1 MSKRRVH
8 FANIRLRVNAGIT
21 LPECKADA
29 PLLDMDASRLLAMSG
44 TIKEV
49 TCISCLCKLIK
60 SERAKRARAQS

>member
-1 MSKRRVH
+1 MSKRKVH

-29 PLLDMDASRLLAMSG
+29 PLLDIDASRLAMSG
-44 TIKEV
+44 TVKEV

-60 SERAKRARAQS
+60 SERAERARAQS